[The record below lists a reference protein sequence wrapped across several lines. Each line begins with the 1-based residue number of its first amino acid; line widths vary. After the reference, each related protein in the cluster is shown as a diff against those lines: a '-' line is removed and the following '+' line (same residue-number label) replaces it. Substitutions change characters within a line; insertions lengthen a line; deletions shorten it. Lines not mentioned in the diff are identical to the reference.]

1 MKKLLYL
8 LASCAAILAVSCTKG
23 AGDPPTVS
31 LKVSATKLDF
41 KASGNTSQTITVTA
55 ENVKWDISMSAESKA
70 WITASI
76 TDDKTLTVTV
86 SDNETDKPRNGAVV
100 VEAVDNQ
107 SVEPKRI
114 SISQAAGDEEAT
126 AYTLSVDP
134 ASMTFVGEGAQ
145 PQEATVTVSDEKLTW
160 TVAPEDSI
168 KDWVHVR
175 AEGDKITVTVD
186 DNPETEARAGNLII
200 TPGIDKVNPKAI
212 RVTQEGK
219 ILPPS
224 LSVNKK
230 DVFFRFR
237 GDFGEIVAV
246 TAVKVDWDVRVSDTP
261 DELGGNVEWI
271 NPPKI
276 YKEGGN
282 SSFSVSVKNNY
293 TTEERVGYIIVTS
306 NVPEVPHVTVKVTQE
321 AGLEFITN
329 LPGDVEITDMQTGM
343 NAYVSM
349 YPNQEYFD
357 NPSSAWDI
365 ELWAAGVTRAKD
377 WIGYQHYKGMG
388 TRFYLAM
395 RSERMGFN
403 PDGEYYLS
411 EGEYYVTAP
420 PISEEGNPIYNPF
433 TILPGDYTTGNMSIV
448 NGSWYLQVMGGDT
461 EEDVYGNMAPITGGK
476 ITVSRDGDIYTYVLD
491 LTDDA
496 NNKITGTCIGA
507 FGEWRINF
515 MPDDETVP
523 DPNPE
528 NPDNPDTPDNPD
540 KPTPFGR

>member
-8 LASCAAILAVSCTKG
+8 IASCAAMLAVSCTQG

-31 LKVSATKLDF
+31 LTVSTTKLDF
-41 KASGNTSQTITVTA
+41 NASGNTSQTFTVTA

-76 TDDKTLTVTV
+76 TDDKTVTVTV
-86 SDNETDKPRNGAVV
+86 SDNETDKPRNGAIV

-114 SISQAAGDEEAT
+114 SISQAAGEQET
-126 AYTLSVDP
+126 TTYTLSVDP
-134 ASMTFVGEGAQ
+134 AAMTFVGEGAQ

-168 KDWVHVR
+168 KDWVHVT
-175 AEGDKITVTVD
+175 AEGNKITVTVD
-186 DNPETEARAGNLII
+186 DNPETESRAGNLII

-224 LSVNKK
+224 LSVDKN
-230 DVFFRFR
+230 DVHFKFR
-237 GDFGEIVAV
+237 GDFGASVVV
-246 TAVKVDWDVRVSDTP
+246 TAVKVDWNVQISDTP

-271 NPPKI
+271 NPPKV

-282 SSFSVSVKNNY
+282 SSFILSVQNNY
-293 TTEERVGYIIVTS
+293 TTEERVGYVIVTS
-306 NVPEVPHVTVKVTQE
+306 NVPEVPNVTVKVTQE
-321 AGLEFITN
+321 AGQEFITN
-329 LPGDVEITDMQTGM
+329 LPGDVEITDMQSGM
-343 NAYVSM
+343 NAYVSL
-349 YPNQEYFD
+349 YPNQEWMD

-365 ELWAAGVTRAKD
+365 ELWAAGVSRAKD
-377 WIGYQHYKGMG
+377 WQGYQHYKGMG
-388 TRFYLAM
+388 TRLYLQTRPA
-395 RSERMGFN
+395 RMGYN
-403 PDGEYYLS
+403 PDEEYYMS
-411 EGEYYVTAP
+411 EGEYNVTVAP
-420 PISEEGNPIYNPF
+420 KDENNNPIYNPF
-433 TILPGDYTTGNMSIV
+433 TIVPGDYTTGTMSV
-448 NGSWYLQVMGGDT
+448 VRGSWYLQVMGGDT
-461 EEDVYGNMAPITGGK
+461 EDVYGNMAPLTGGK
-476 ITVSRDGDIYTYVLD
+476 ITVSRDGDTYTYVLD

-496 NNKITGTCIGA
+496 GNKITGTCIGA

-515 MPDDETVP
+515 MPEEEPVP

-528 NPDNPDTPDNPD
+528 DPDNPDNPDNPD
-540 KPTPFGR
+540 EPTPFRR